1 MVTRIGEMRDLIDCL
16 SIYNGVPVKQKPQAI
31 AFLQQMEVD

>member
-16 SIYNGVPVKQKPQAI
+16 SIYNGAPAKQKTQAI